1 MREVGHAAGQFQL
14 FRPGQLT
21 RESGLVD
28 GLVPVGERR
37 RGVVAQL
44 VPFPVEVPGPEHRR
58 DAGNALAVDQ
68 QRSYERLLG
77 LGVVGQ
83 QSFGVE
89 RHPPSPPR
97 SSRPFSWSFSWSS
110 HVTITS
116 DTWAKQAYRP

>member
-1 MREVGHAAGQFQL
+1 MRQVGHAADQLQL

-21 RESGLVD
+21 RERGLVD
-28 GLVPVGERR
+28 GLVPVGKGR

-68 QRSYERLLG
+68 QRSYQGLLG

-83 QSFGVE
+83 QPFGVE
-89 RHPPSPPR
+89 RHLPSPPR
-97 SSRPFSWSFSWSS
+97 AFWPSSWSS
-110 HVTITS
+110 HVVITS